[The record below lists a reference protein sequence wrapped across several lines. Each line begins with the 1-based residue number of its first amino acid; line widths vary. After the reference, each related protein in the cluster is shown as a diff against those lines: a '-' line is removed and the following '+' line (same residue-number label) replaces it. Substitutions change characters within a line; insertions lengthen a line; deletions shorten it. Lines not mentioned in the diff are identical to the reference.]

1 MVLVQDLM
9 KQRIEMM
16 VTTQSNYENFF
27 FFFFVFFVDVSKKRL
42 LCSLI

>member
-27 FFFFVFFVDVSKKRL
+27 FFFLFFLWMSQKNVCYAV
-42 LCSLI
+42 

>member
-16 VTTQSNYENFF
+16 VTTQSNYEIKLFF
-27 FFFFVFFVDVSKKRL
+27 DVSKSNL
-42 LCSLI
+42 NW